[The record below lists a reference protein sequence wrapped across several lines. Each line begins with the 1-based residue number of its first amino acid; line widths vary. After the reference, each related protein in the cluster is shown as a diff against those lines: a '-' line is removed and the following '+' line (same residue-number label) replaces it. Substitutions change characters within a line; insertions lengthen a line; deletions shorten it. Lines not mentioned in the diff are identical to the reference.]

1 MINIVIIGVGDI
13 TRKRHIPGILQ
24 AKSACLYGFC
34 NRNAQKAIDAAAKY
48 NAHFYETA
56 EKVFEDSSVDAVL
69 IATPPE
75 THAAL
80 AIAALKAG
88 KHVLLEKPMSLSLE
102 EAMEMKREAA
112 RSSAKLMMLHVQRFY
127 DPHKKAKELLEQ
139 GEIGRLLSCRT
150 FLGNGKI
157 RKPGDSVRPFWQ
169 DALFNVGIHRIDL
182 LNYIIGSEVTGVFG
196 YCSHLLFPEEAQIE
210 GAPNDHAIGILQY
223 ANHVTAV
230 MVASSTSFNG
240 EDRSTV
246 LIGTEG
252 TITTY
257 TREHELIVEKKSGE
271 IRFYDF
277 DSAHAQ
283 SRLELTDIHEE
294 FCRCILEDREPA
306 ITAVDGVNSIRI
318 VEALKKSDEEKR
330 WIRLCSD

>member
-1 MINIVIIGVGDI
+1 MVNIVIIGVGDI
-13 TRKRHIPGILQ
+13 TRKRHIPGVLQ

-34 NRNAQKAIDAAAKY
+34 NRNPQKAREAAEEY
-48 NAHFYETA
+48 GVHFYETV
-56 EKVFEDSSVDAVL
+56 EEVFNDSSVDAVL
-69 IATPPE
+69 IATPPD

-80 AIAALKAG
+80 STAALRAG

-102 EAMEMKREAA
+102 DALKIEKEVEL
-112 RSSAKLMMLHVQRFY
+112 SSAKLMLLHVQRFY

-150 FLGNGKI
+150 FLGNGRI
-157 RKPGDSVRPFWQ
+157 RKPGEPHRPFWQ

-196 YCSHLLFPEEAQIE
+196 YCSHLLFPEEAEIAD
-210 GAPNDHAIGILQY
+210 APNDHAVGILQY
-223 ANHVTAV
+223 DNNVTATMIV
-230 MVASSTSFNG
+230 SQTSFNG

-257 TREHELIVEKKSGE
+257 TKEHDLLVEKKNGE
-271 IRFYDF
+271 RYFYDF
-277 DSAHAQ
+277 DSSHEQ
-283 SRLELTDIHEE
+283 SKLELTDIHEE
-294 FCRCILEDREPA
+294 FCRCILEDREPPV
-306 ITAVDGVNSIRI
+306 TAADGVSSMRI
-318 VEALKKSDEEKR
+318 ALALKKADEEKR
-330 WIRLCSD
+330 WISL

>member
-13 TRKRHIPGILQ
+13 TKKRHIPGILQ

-34 NRNAQKAIDAAAKY
+34 NRNAQKAADAAAKY
-48 NAHFYETA
+48 DAHFYETA
-56 EKVFEDSSVDAVL
+56 EEVFRDPAVDAVL

-75 THAAL
+75 THAPL
-80 AIAALKAG
+80 SIAALKAG

-102 EAMEMKREAA
+102 AAMDIEREAA

-127 DPHKKAKELLEQ
+127 DPHKKARELLEQ
-139 GEIGRLLSCRT
+139 GQIGRLLSCRS

-157 RKPGDSVRPFWQ
+157 RKPGDPLKPFWQ

-182 LNYIIGSEVTGVFG
+182 LNYLVGSRVTGVFG
-196 YCSHLLFPEEAQIE
+196 YCSHLLFPEEAELE

-223 ANHVTAV
+223 ANHVAAA
-230 MVASSTSFNG
+230 MIASNTSFNG

-257 TREHELIVEKKSGE
+257 TGGHDLVIEKKGGE
-271 IRFYDF
+271 RLFYDF
-277 DSAHAQ
+277 DSAHEQ

-306 ITAVDGVNSIRI
+306 ITASDGVNSMRI
-318 VEALKKSDEEKR
+318 VQALKKSNEEKR
-330 WIRLCSD
+330 WVSLQ